1 MFCSASFSES
11 GSVTSSIVCHEA
23 SETENEENSE
33 NESANARRDMKYV
46 MRIASGDKARD
57 LRHLV
62 DNFTAPALATA
73 LRDRDETLRACAR
86 LAAMGHHDK
95 LHATL
100 QPYMDLEPLHAGTN
114 MSNDRGLDTGD
125 GVFEMFSYMHR
136 RELRR
141 KLRRM
146 PRQVD
151 KATAKR
157 ASVLLPL
164 CHHEGRPS
172 VLFTRRSDAV
182 GTHKLEVCFP
192 GGMVDATD
200 QSIIETGLREVEE
213 ELGIS
218 RTGVDVLGI
227 MRCDWSEVASLT
239 GVGVTPVLGY
249 IGELEDIELQP
260 NAEVDSWFAV
270 GVETLRDER
279 HWVEREYSAP
289 VFTGGPHVVWGLT
302 SYLLAQF
309 VQGLLDDAPRVD
321 LLQPATEHTRS

>member
-1 MFCSASFSES
+1 MQ
-11 GSVTSSIVCHEA
+11 
-23 SETENEENSE
+23 
-33 NESANARRDMKYV
+33 YV

-73 LRDRDETLRACAR
+73 LRDRDETLRACAV
-86 LAAMGHHDK
+86 LAAKGHHEQ

-100 QPYMDLEPLHAGTN
+100 QPYMDLEPLHAGTTN
-114 MSNDRGLDTGD
+114 MSNERGSDPEES
-125 GVFEMFSYMHR
+125 VFEMFSFMHR
-136 RELRR
+136 RDLRR

-164 CHHEGRPS
+164 CHHKGRPS

-270 GVETLRDER
+270 SVDTLRDER

-321 LLQPATEHTRS
+321 LLQPATEPVGA